1 MPEIT
6 MNKQYTNL
14 YAVQGSQINVL
25 MYSAIGNKE
34 FNKIS
39 WILIF
44 PARNFIHPHSYLLWK
59 KMVEHDPMLAS
70 LP

>member
-25 MYSAIGNKE
+25 MYSAIDNKE

-39 WILIF
+39 WILILF
-44 PARNFIHPHSYLLWK
+44 SLAMRSMLHS
-59 KMVEHDPMLAS
+59 
-70 LP
+70 